1 MMDNMIDRI
10 VEGAKTSEGKI
21 IAILLALSLAFMAW
35 NAMSINAFARD
46 SRVADAVK
54 NSLSEAS
61 SESSSDAGSEV
72 VDTNPTVVVT
82 PSEQA
87 EVAEN
92 VEQADAVA
100 DAVAEGDYAS
110 VINQDAAE
118 PAQDPMAGVEP
129 AQGPMLG
136 AEPVTTE
143 ITFMGN
149 GGTSG
154 GEGIVFLGDL
164 ESPASITLTDQG
176 FVRDGYTL
184 VGWAMG
190 PDQDVRFELGET
202 IVLDAVGKGAPGFN
216 TLYAVWKSNE
226 EIATQ
231 ATDSASANTAS
242 SSQS

>member
-46 SRVADAVK
+46 SRVADTVK
-54 NSLSEAS
+54 NAMSETS

-100 DAVAEGDYAS
+100 DAVAEGDYAAI
-110 VINQDAAE
+110 INQDAT
-118 PAQDPMAGVEP
+118 EP
-129 AQGPMLG
+129 AQGAIVG
-136 AEPVTTE
+136 AESTTTE
-143 ITFMGN
+143 ITYIGN

-154 GEGIVFLGDL
+154 GEDL
-164 ESPASITLTDQG
+164 VRIGGLASPVTITLTDQG
-176 FVRDGYTL
+176 FVRDGYTM

-190 PDQDVRFELGET
+190 ADRDVRFKLGET
-202 IVLDAVGKGAPGFN
+202 IVVDAIGKGTPGFN

-226 EIATQ
+226 EIAE
-231 ATDSASANTAS
+231 
-242 SSQS
+242 